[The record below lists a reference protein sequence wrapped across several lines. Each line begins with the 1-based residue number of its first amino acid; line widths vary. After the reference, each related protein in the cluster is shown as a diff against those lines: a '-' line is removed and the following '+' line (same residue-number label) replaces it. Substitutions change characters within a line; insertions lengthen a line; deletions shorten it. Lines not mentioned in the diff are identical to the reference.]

1 MIKLKLVVILIL
13 VVVFDLSFSRQL
25 DPYVDHNGA
34 SSKSVL
40 NLISSLFDDDKKSFK
55 NTNQWKLSAEDGL
68 ADMENLVDG
77 IFSSVDHV
85 DQFRN

>member
-1 MIKLKLVVILIL
+1 MIKLKLVVILVL
-13 VVVFDLSFSRQL
+13 VVVGLGFSRQL
-25 DPYVDHNGA
+25 DPYVGHNGEN
-34 SSKSVL
+34 SKSVL
-40 NLISSLFDDDKKSFK
+40 NFISNLFDDDKKSFK
-55 NTNQWKLSAEDGL
+55 DTNQWKLSAEDGL

>member
-1 MIKLKLVVILIL
+1 MIKLKFVVILVLGIIGL
-13 VVVFDLSFSRQL
+13 VFSRQL
-25 DPYVDHNGA
+25 DPYDGE

-40 NLISSLFDDDKKSFK
+40 NFISNLFDDDKKSFK
-55 NTNQWKLSAEDGL
+55 DTNQWKLSAEDGL

>member
-1 MIKLKLVVILIL
+1 MIKLKFVVILVLGIIGL
-13 VVVFDLSFSRQL
+13 VFSRQL
-25 DPYVDHNGA
+25 DPYDGE
-34 SSKSVL
+34 SSKTVL
-40 NLISSLFDDDKKSFK
+40 NFISNLFDDDKKSFK
-55 NTNQWKLSAEDGL
+55 DTNQWKLSAEDGL